1 MFTLVMRWSEIPKD
15 TYASFC
21 QSHVI
26 PQLLTMIRTKLF
38 YCLAL
43 NERCFLHIEIYIVL
57 MIDALTMK
65 LNREMILTRKR
76 HDLPFF
82 KHNFQCVLVHIFVQ
96 ERT

>member
-21 QSHVI
+21 ESHVI
-26 PQLLTMIRTKLF
+26 PQLLTMILTKFF
-38 YCLAL
+38 YCLTL
-43 NERCFLHIEIYIVL
+43 NKRFFLHIEIYIVL

-76 HDLPFF
+76 HDLTFF

>member
-43 NERCFLHIEIYIVL
+43 NERFSF
-57 MIDALTMK
+57 T
-65 LNREMILTRKR
+65 
-76 HDLPFF
+76 
-82 KHNFQCVLVHIFVQ
+82 
-96 ERT
+96 

>member
-21 QSHVI
+21 ESHVI
-26 PQLLTMIRTKLF
+26 PYLLTMFRKKF
-38 YCLAL
+38 FCFLAL
-43 NERCFLHIEIYIVL
+43 DESLFLHIEVYIVL

-76 HDLPFF
+76 HDLTFF

-96 ERT
+96 EWT